1 MPARWTGRA
10 GPYSARMGGLRRVL
24 TGGRVPQ
31 APPALADAGAP
42 AAGAAAA
49 PAEGTLPPI
58 VLPPIR
64 DVLAFFDA
72 LPKLPAL
79 PPAPALPPLPAWAL
93 TGNGVGPAG
102 SSPAGQARPV
112 ALARGVGLRARP
124 TGPCIHTQPFLTD
137 AVRAYMRRNLD
148 GLLRQKYGRIWPGAA
163 RDINSCTHAHQGS
176 KIYHASTP
184 ASKHSQGS
192 HCGSLQGPLC
202 SAAAAWSRA
211 QSQPTMAA
219 LLATAC

>member
-1 MPARWTGRA
+1 M
-10 GPYSARMGGLRRVL
+10 
-24 TGGRVPQ
+24 PQ
-31 APPALADAGAP
+31 APPAAADAAGAP

-102 SSPAGQARPV
+102 SSSAGQVHPA
-112 ALARGVGLRARP
+112 ALAREKGLAVTLHHP
-124 TGPCIHTQPFLTD
+124 QFCASSSMVTSHTVFF
-137 AVRAYMRRNLD
+137 
-148 GLLRQKYGRIWPGAA
+148 
-163 RDINSCTHAHQGS
+163 
-176 KIYHASTP
+176 
-184 ASKHSQGS
+184 
-192 HCGSLQGPLC
+192 
-202 SAAAAWSRA
+202 
-211 QSQPTMAA
+211 
-219 LLATAC
+219 